1 MFQKNILRDRSVQD
15 TLKALMSAVSPLK
28 GIIGKCLLV
37 KMEESNCLCTL
48 AFISLT
54 CSFLMPHPSSFFSK
68 FKQGLFYSNCKNTED
83 LDTLFRLHNEGK
95 FM

>member
-28 GIIGKCLLV
+28 GIIGECLV
-37 KMEESNCLCTL
+37 IKMEESNCLCTL
-48 AFISLT
+48 AVISLVL
-54 CSFLMPHPSSFFSK
+54 FLIPHPSSFLSK
-68 FKQGLFYSNCKNTED
+68 FKQGLFHSNCKNTED
-83 LDTLFRLHNEGK
+83 LDSLFRLHNEGR